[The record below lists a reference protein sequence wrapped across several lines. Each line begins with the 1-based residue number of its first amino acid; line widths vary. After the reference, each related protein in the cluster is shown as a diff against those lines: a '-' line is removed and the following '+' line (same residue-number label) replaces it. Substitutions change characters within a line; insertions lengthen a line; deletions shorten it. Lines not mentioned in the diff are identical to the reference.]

1 MEFSWLTFT
10 EHSLL
15 LKLDWGQ
22 VHSNLTAGINKAGGM
37 DIEEIAISS
46 VYHASIT
53 VYDTQDE
60 FDQSPSSVKYS

>member
-1 MEFSWLTFT
+1 MGLVCER
-10 EHSLL
+10 
-15 LKLDWGQ
+15 
-22 VHSNLTAGINKAGGM
+22 KAGGM